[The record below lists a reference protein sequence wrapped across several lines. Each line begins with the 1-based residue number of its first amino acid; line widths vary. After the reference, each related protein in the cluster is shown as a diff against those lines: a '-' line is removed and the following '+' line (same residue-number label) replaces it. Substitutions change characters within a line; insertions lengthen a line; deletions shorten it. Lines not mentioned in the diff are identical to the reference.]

1 MDRRKRETA
10 EEGGGARVEEEVSK
24 VDREL
29 AVSTTRCL
37 PTGKRGDQ
45 NLALVSVHARASAST
60 VV

>member
-37 PTGKRGDQ
+37 PT
-45 NLALVSVHARASAST
+45 A
-60 VV
+60 